1 MFFSLS
7 LFYCHS
13 IDFQCIY
20 GIIIISIK
28 HFVDIKGNAQFV
40 QKVTFEALMDIKQN
54 HFRVGNIIKVATF
67 ERFLH
72 LSY

>member
-1 MFFSLS
+1 MIL
-7 LFYCHS
+7 
-13 IDFQCIY
+13 
-20 GIIIISIK
+20 IK
-28 HFVDIKGNAQFV
+28 HFVDIKGNVQFV

-67 ERFLH
+67 KSFLH